1 MENSTTT
8 TKKSFSLD
16 WLVGGTLSKVGEMF
30 DKLTGRHWQP
40 SSSLATSELI
50 ERLKKLLDR
59 EARDLGG
66 ERGRF
71 VPHNIKL
78 LMQWDKFSTDAEH
91 SLKKLENE
99 LTTAAVDH
107 INDRRYHT
115 YAPLKFEIKP
125 DYFTEGVKLLASFDE
140 FAKGEG
146 EEEEEQQQH
155 LQRQPAE
162 MNVTIPDLKNVILN
176 APEAVS
182 VEPPPREIFTA
193 RFTVHA
199 NLRQID
205 LAFAE
210 KQRLSV
216 GRAKENDLW
225 LDDASVSK
233 IHASLALN
241 AETQLTLADTGSTNG
256 TFVNEDR
263 IAYGKAI
270 TINDG
275 DKVKFGTIEVVFE
288 RQKQFVEAAEN
299 FSTNEDLNVE
309 SFDTNDD
316 FETNRD
322 LKTNQ
327 NFKTS
332 EDVIDEPKIDE
343 SKNDLSLNERKM
355 NVDLTE
361 NKN

>member
-1 MENSTTT
+1 MENSPAT

-16 WLVGGTLSKVGEMF
+16 WLVSGTLRKVGEMF
-30 DKLTGRHWQP
+30 DRLTGRDWQP

-59 EARDLGG
+59 EARDLGA

-91 SLKKLENE
+91 SLKKLEDE

-115 YAPLKFEIKP
+115 YAPLRFEIKP

-140 FAKGEG
+140 FAAGEG
-146 EEEEEQQQH
+146 EEE
-155 LQRQPAE
+155 RRPDTAE
-162 MNVTIPDLKNVILN
+162 LNVTIPDLKNVVLS
-176 APEAVS
+176 APEEIKIEV
-182 VEPPPREIFTA
+182 PPEIFTA
-193 RFTVHA
+193 RFTVKNNA
-199 NLRQID
+199 REIN
-205 LAFAE
+205 LAFAD

-225 LDDASVSK
+225 LDDAGVSK

-241 AETQLTLADTGSTNG
+241 AEKQLTLADTGSTNG
-256 TFVNEDR
+256 TFVNENR

-275 DKVKFGTIEVVFE
+275 DKVKFGTIEVEFE
-288 RQKQFVEAAEN
+288 RQKQNSEAAEN
-299 FSTNEDLNVE
+299 FSTNEDLAAE
-309 SFDTNDD
+309 D
-316 FETNRD
+316 F
-322 LKTNQ
+322 KTNID
-327 NFKTS
+327 FKTNENAADGAS
-332 EDVIDEPKIDE
+332 DF
-343 SKNDLSLNERKM
+343 NLSERKM
-355 NVDLTE
+355 NVNLSESKD
-361 NKN
+361 